1 LNNKALQD
9 LYTKKQAELVS
20 YARGIIGDDAE
31 DVVQEAFLEVANLP
45 DVPEGEKAEG
55 VLFTYLK
62 WRVGSH
68 LRKMQHDRQTLEA
81 ELGMIEEDG
90 TERPMV
96 LGDLEERQ
104 SEHGR
109 TPPWPTAVNYDSPED
124 IVTAAELRD
133 RIRHHALA
141 SCSDTEYAVFLAIT
155 VDDKPQWAV
164 AKEFNMDQATISR
177 TVSRV
182 RDAISAGLTEDGFD
196 GLNV

>member
-1 LNNKALQD
+1 MKRETLQD
-9 LYTKKQAELVS
+9 LYTKKQAEFVA
-20 YARGIIGDDAE
+20 YARGLIGDEAE
-31 DVVQEAFLEVANLP
+31 DVVQDVFVEVSRLP

-62 WRVGSH
+62 WRVHSH
-68 LRKMQHDRQTLEA
+68 LRAQQRDRQVLESA
-81 ELGMIEEDG
+81 LGDIEEDG
-90 TERPMV
+90 QERPMV
-96 LGDLEERQ
+96 LGDLEEQQ

-109 TPPWPTAVNYDSPED
+109 TPPWPTAVNYDSPEE

-164 AKEFNMDQATISR
+164 AKEFSMDQGTISR
-177 TVSRV
+177 TVTRV
-182 RDAISAGLTEDGFD
+182 RDAISAGLRADGFD
-196 GLNV
+196 ELNV